1 MFWKF
6 NHGPS
11 PHIETLLNKED
22 VTLHEIMD
30 EEDVLQECKVQ
41 NKKLIEYLVRPDVME
56 ELVTLTTV
64 EPSGEV
70 DERAR
75 YKYPNI
81 ACELLTCD
89 VPALNERL
97 AGDEALLGKLYAFL
111 ESDKPLNPLLASFFS
126 KTIGVLVARKSEQ
139 NWYSYQFTCL
149 QVLEFLKSKENC
161 ISLLLKHLGTSA
173 IMDLMLKLITHVEGV
188 EMKQNILNWLDSQR
202 VVQCLVALLDPAVD
216 PERHCNAAQLLCDVI
231 KMSRENQHTSAERTD
246 PDPIL
251 NTLESPETVKQLLD
265 HILGKEKSESSI
277 VGGISVLLTLLDFSK
292 PSVPSADSS
301 NIYGGGGVGVGGGGG
316 GGQGEEIAGSAENEQ
331 PSKVVLSTASAV
343 LPRLKDFHNLLLDP
357 PHKPPV
363 KTTAGT
369 LDPPFGN
376 TRLQVA
382 KLFAALVATN
392 NAEINRELANLGT
405 IEVLLDLFF
414 KYTWNNFLHSQVEQC
429 IAFALNSELSLCV
442 ASETSERVLLKNIFL
457 KCKLIQRVLD
467 AWDDN
472 EVQQAK
478 TGGLRKGYM
487 GHLIKIANHIA
498 QQAEKG
504 PLGSFIKEHVAADTV
519 AAWEAFVANT
529 LAETNKTHQICLG
542 GAHPVHSSSEDDDA
556 EYRDIPF
563 SQDPALQQ
571 VFSDYQ
577 MQQMAPQFIENY
589 GFHDDEFTDGED
601 TLHASV
607 DRLTSMTFS
616 LSEDDLDRQAELF
629 KQVCAQ
635 KLHTLNDG
643 EEDIWDDREQELT
656 FQTVID
662 TRNREWHGEDAAG
675 NSSSDEEERAGPEGR
690 EEVHMEVD
698 STDREYSW
706 AAADLSSEG
715 AVAPIAVDASNPW
728 GNNSEPT
735 PALGP
740 TAPDE
745 GGWADFDS
753 AGFADF
759 EANFGAAGVTDISS
773 NISTS
778 NCKSSHQ
785 ETEKTESNVTN
796 STSLA
801 ESSSKTVVPETGSST
816 ETGSAG
822 GPPDQDS
829 KLTSEIKTQE
839 KNMPEK
845 GPDLGSDDNANPSAS
860 IGEDHQ
866 QLLIDNYRFLSAQGL
881 MASSSGQGEVL
892 SSSQQ
897 RETEPVSKENGP
909 VQEAAKSTTEPVDNS
924 QSASISK
931 QSEASSS
938 QSCLGATPNGP
949 V

>member
-6 NHGPS
+6 NHASS

-22 VTLHEIMD
+22 VTLHELMD

-41 NKKLIEYLVRPDVME
+41 NKKLIDYLVRPDVME

-111 ESDKPLNPLLASFFS
+111 ESDRPLNPLLASFFS
-126 KTIGVLVARKSEQ
+126 KTIGVLVSRKTEQ

-202 VVQCLVALLDPAVD
+202 VVQCLVGLLDPSVD
-216 PERHCNAAQLLCDVI
+216 SERHCNAAQLLCDVI
-231 KMSRENQHTSAERTD
+231 KMSREYQHTSTERTD

-251 NTLESPETVKQLLD
+251 NTLEAPETVTQLLD
-265 HILGKEKSESSI
+265 HMLGKEKSESSI
-277 VGGISVLLTLLDFSK
+277 VGGISVLLTLLDCSK
-292 PSVPSADSS
+292 PI
-301 NIYGGGGVGVGGGGG
+301 NIYGNS
-316 GGQGEEIAGSAENEQ
+316 AGSSAGNGQIEEVSTGENEQ
-331 PSKVVLSTASAV
+331 PSKVVLSTTAAI
-343 LPRLKDFHNLLLDP
+343 LPRLRDFHNLLLDP
-357 PHKPPV
+357 PHKSPV

-369 LDPPFGN
+369 LDPPLGN

-382 KLFAALVATN
+382 KLIAALVATN
-392 NAEINRELANLGT
+392 NPDVNKELANLGT

-414 KYTWNNFLHSQVEQC
+414 RYTWNNFLHSQVEQC
-429 IAFALNSELSLCV
+429 IAFALNSELIICTGTEAKS
-442 ASETSERVLLKNIFL
+442 AHLKEIFL
-457 KCKLIQRVLD
+457 KCKLIQRILD
-467 AWDDN
+467 AWEDN
-472 EVQQAK
+472 ETEQSR

-498 QQAEKG
+498 QQSEKG
-504 PLGSFIKEHVAADTV
+504 PLGNFIKEHVAAETV
-519 AAWEAFVANT
+519 TAWEAFVTNT

-542 GAHPVHSSSEDDDA
+542 GTNPVHSSSEDDDGD
-556 EYRDIPF
+556 YRDIPF
-563 SQDPALQQ
+563 PQDAALQQ

-577 MQQMAPQFIENY
+577 IQQMSPQFIENY
-589 GFHDDEFTDGED
+589 GFHDDDEFTDGED

-616 LSEDDLDRQAELF
+616 LSEEELGRQAEQF

-635 KLHTLNDG
+635 KVHTLNDG

-662 TRNREWHGEDAAG
+662 TRTRVWQGEDDGG

-698 STDREYSW
+698 STDAW
-706 AAADLSSEG
+706 ATADVPSEA
-715 AVAPIAVDASNPW
+715 AVAPVAVDASDPW
-728 GNNSEPT
+728 GNTNEPT

-740 TAPDE
+740 TVPDE
-745 GGWADFDS
+745 GGWANFES

-759 EANFGAAGVTDISS
+759 EANFGTPTATDINS
-773 NISTS
+773 IKSTTD
-778 NCKSSHQ
+778 NKL
-785 ETEKTESNVTN
+785 EAEKTDGSV
-796 STSLA
+796 
-801 ESSSKTVVPETGSST
+801 SST
-816 ETGSAG
+816 ILTEGTTMIAIPDTANMAEKGPAG
-822 GPPDQDS
+822 RLLEQDS
-829 KLTSEIKTQE
+829 KLTSDRVTQTLV
-839 KNMPEK
+839 PEK
-845 GPDLGSDDNANPSAS
+845 
-860 IGEDHQ
+860 
-866 QLLIDNYRFLSAQGL
+866 
-881 MASSSGQGEVL
+881 
-892 SSSQQ
+892 
-897 RETEPVSKENGP
+897 
-909 VQEAAKSTTEPVDNS
+909 
-924 QSASISK
+924 
-931 QSEASSS
+931 
-938 QSCLGATPNGP
+938 
-949 V
+949 